1 MMQRIRIRGLF
12 AMVAVLAMVAAAC
25 GGDETDGAGSGGGNA
40 GEGVCATHPAD
51 AGDLLA
57 EICSKGTITVST
69 DPAYPPQSSLNVETG
84 EFEGFDID
92 VATEIA
98 NQLGVDIAWEE
109 PNWNAII
116 AGNWQGRWDMSVGS
130 MTVTVERAE
139 VLNFSPAYYFTPAA
153 VAVPTDSSV
162 SSVDQLSGTTV
173 AVCAGCTY
181 DHYLSGTLDI
191 PGFDFG
197 VSPIAEPVVKGY
209 DTDSTAIQAVLSGQ
223 ADAVMSALPTLEKA
237 IDKGREIKVVGEP
250 LFYEPLSVAIDKSSE
265 LDPTSLVDEVS
276 AIVEEMHAD
285 GTLSELSM
293 KWFGEDLTVS
303 AE

>member
-1 MMQRIRIRGLF
+1 MQRLHFRSIF
-12 AMVAVLAMVAAAC
+12 AIAVVLAMVGVAC
-25 GGDETDGAGSGGGNA
+25 GGDDATTTPPAGNGGG
-40 GEGVCATHPAD
+40 EDVCATAD
-51 AGDLLA
+51 TSAGDLLA

-84 EFEGFDID
+84 EYEGFDID

-98 NQLGVDIAWEE
+98 NRLGVEIAWVE

-139 VLNFSPAYYFTPAA
+139 VLNFSPAYYFTPAS

-197 VSPIAEPVVKGY
+197 VSPIADPVVKGY

-223 ADAVMSALPTLEKA
+223 ADAVMSALPTLESA
-237 IDKGREIKVVGEP
+237 IDKGREIKVIGEP
-250 LFYEPLSVAIDKSSE
+250 LFFEPLSVAIDKSSE
-265 LDPTSLVDEVS
+265 LDPTSLVEEVS
-276 AIVEEMHAD
+276 AIVEEMHSD

-293 KWFGEDLTVS
+293 TWFGEDLTVT
-303 AE
+303 A

>member
-1 MMQRIRIRGLF
+1 MLRNRTHGLL
-12 AMVAVLAMVAAAC
+12 AMVAVLAIVATAC
-25 GGDETDGAGSGGGNA
+25 GSDEPEPGPGEGGGMTD
-40 GEGVCATHPAD
+40 EQVCASHPAD

-84 EFEGFDID
+84 EYEGFDID

-98 NQLGVDIAWEE
+98 NRLGVDIAWVE

-130 MTVTVERAE
+130 MTVTTERAE
-139 VLNFSPAYYFTPAA
+139 VLHFTPAYYFTPAA
-153 VAVPTDSSV
+153 VAVPTDSDV
-162 SSVDQLSGTTV
+162 TALDQLSGQTV
-173 AVCAGCTY
+173 ATCAGCTY
-181 DHYLSGTLDI
+181 DYYLSGTLDI

-197 VSPIAEPVVKGY
+197 ESPITGPVVKGY

-223 ADAVMSALPTLEKA
+223 ADAVVSALPTLESA
-237 IDKGREIKVVGEP
+237 IDKGREIKVVGDP

-276 AIVEEMHAD
+276 AIVEEMHTD

-293 KWFGEDLTVS
+293 KWFGEDLTTS
-303 AE
+303 A